1 MRRRFIDRFDVL
13 LLDMGLTFM
22 FDADHFSDSED
33 YGATYRQMGGNALTD
48 GAVYRMISALFEK
61 LLADYTDPGLY
72 DRYPS
77 VVSRL
82 KTIPEAKSFPETEI
96 RLLERVFEMHEVG
109 VIPTTHAEALHQLRE
124 THRLGVVSNIW
135 SRSDIH
141 LQEFERA
148 GVKHLFDIIIFSS
161 DHGCIKPSPYL
172 FARAMEAFDVARSK
186 MVFVGDSLD
195 HDIVGAK
202 SVGLSAVWID
212 TGTYTLDRNHPRP
225 DLVIHD
231 LWDLLEI

>member
-33 YGATYRQMGGNALTD
+33 YGATYRQIGGNTLTD

-135 SRSDIH
+135 SRSDIY

-148 GVKHLFDIIIFSS
+148 GVKHLFDIIIFMTRFATGWQLHLHPIKNRC
-161 DHGCIKPSPYL
+161 HGRIRIPVGFAFFYDFKFLAKPIHRGPNQL
-172 FARAMEAFDVARSK
+172 F
-186 MVFVGDSLD
+186 
-195 HDIVGAK
+195 
-202 SVGLSAVWID
+202 
-212 TGTYTLDRNHPRP
+212 
-225 DLVIHD
+225 
-231 LWDLLEI
+231 